1 MRINLKKPLISL
13 SKEFIRKTT
22 DKLATNVEWMC
33 KYWGEIFRLN
43 IVFYFLSVFLF
54 ILFIQQFY
62 IERSDRN
69 TELHFK
75 WVNFVL
81 FFIVFILLF
90 LPGLSCH
97 FFSILSFFHVCLS
110 NFSLIISHFLS
121 FCFLLFHVT
130 IDYFK
135 SYLWNQSLS

>member
-43 IVFYFLSVFLF
+43 IVFYFLSSFLF

-81 FFIVFILLF
+81 FYIVFILLF

-97 FFSILSFFHVCLS
+97 FFSILSFQ
-110 NFSLIISHFLS
+110 
-121 FCFLLFHVT
+121 LLF
-130 IDYFK
+130 DYFT
-135 SYLWNQSLS
+135 LSLFLFSFVSCHHWLL